1 MTVEM
6 QRQKQKQ
13 NKNQTNKTDK
23 GYKDNR
29 PYNILEFSKSHS
41 IHS

>member
-6 QRQKQKQ
+6 QNQNK

-23 GYKDNR
+23 GYKENP

-41 IHS
+41 IHSF